1 MLAAA
6 TKVKKNDRLLLISF
20 YQVIF
25 LRLTDGETIV
35 SWSPNVHNQIQH
47 ILWKEQ

>member
-6 TKVKKNDRLLLISF
+6 TKVKKMILLLISF

>member
-6 TKVKKNDRLLLISF
+6 TKVKKMIDCCLLVSIKLF
-20 YQVIF
+20 F

-35 SWSPNVHNQIQH
+35 SWSPNVHNQIQN
-47 ILWKEQ
+47 ILWKKQ